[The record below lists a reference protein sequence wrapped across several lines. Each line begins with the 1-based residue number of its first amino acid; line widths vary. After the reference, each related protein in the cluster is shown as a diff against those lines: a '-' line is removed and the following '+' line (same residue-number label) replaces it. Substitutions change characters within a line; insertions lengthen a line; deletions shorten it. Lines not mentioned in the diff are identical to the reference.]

1 MNRNLLIACACAL
14 FATVFASIDLRAEEW
29 GRVAHPRLGDVS
41 DLDTHSA
48 GVEPYTVTIYWD
60 NDGSILK
67 RNNAQ
72 DRHYTNGNALTITHQ
87 PVWAE
92 RFKDVLPLEE
102 TFDQTAAGFILGH
115 LIYTPERITARRL
128 QRDDRPY
135 AGYLFTGVYLQRSN
149 DDVFDHAQFDVGI
162 VGPSAY
168 AEQLQEEFHD
178 WLERDQPNG
187 WDNQLKDEL
196 TVQLTLRRKWRLDLP
211 DIQFAEYRLEQQ
223 FVPQADIA
231 VGSVHRHL
239 GAGGTWRIGHNLP
252 DDFGP
257 GRLADPVDAT
267 TDYTTNVSGGYVFLR
282 AAGRVV
288 EHDLFLEG
296 NSFKES
302 HGVNAETLV
311 GEVQVGVAAYIRCES
326 WTLLANYSQT
336 FISKQFQGQRGS
348 DAYGSLAVSAVKTF

>member
-1 MNRNLLIACACAL
+1 MR
-14 FATVFASIDLRAEEW
+14 EQ
-29 GRVAHPRLGDVS
+29 S
-41 DLDTHSA
+41 DYTFDIHEQSTRPD
-48 GVEPYTVTIYWD
+48 PYAVTIYWD

-72 DRHYTNGNALTITHQ
+72 DRHYTNGNAVTVTWQ
-87 PVWAE
+87 PAWGE
-92 RFKDVLPLEE
+92 RFADMAPLGE
-102 TFDQTAAGFILGH
+102 TFHRTAAGFILGH
-115 LIYTPERITARRL
+115 LIFTPEKITARRL

-135 AGYLFTGVYLQRSN
+135 AGYLFTGLYLQRSN
-149 DDVFDHAQFDVGI
+149 DEVFDHAQFDVGI

-196 TVQLTLRRKWRLDLP
+196 TVQLTLRRKWRLDLS
-211 DIQFAEYRLEQQ
+211 DIQISEYRFEQQ
-223 FVPQADIA
+223 WIPQVDLA
-231 VGSVHRHL
+231 VGSVHRHVC
-239 GAGGTWRIGHNLP
+239 AGGTWRIGHNLP

-257 GRLADPVDAT
+257 GRLADPIDAT
-267 TDYTTNVSGGYVFLR
+267 ADVANASGGYVFVR

-311 GEVQVGVAAYIRCES
+311 GEVQIGVAAYLRCEG

-336 FISKQFQGQRGS
+336 FISEQFQGQRGS
-348 DAYGSLAVSAVKTF
+348 DAFGSLVVSAIKTF